1 MKSDALHS
9 MTLRRIR
16 SRPGEPESGWRY
28 LWMAV
33 RERSRMVGHGRKPGE
48 VQKKVRVWD
57 IKKRRRNRVDRI

>member
-1 MKSDALHS
+1 
-9 MTLRRIR
+9 
-16 SRPGEPESGWRY
+16 
-28 LWMAV
+28 MAV